1 MRHYIAVIHKDAT
14 TDYGA
19 SFPDIPGCITAGAT
33 LDEVRGNAEEAL
45 AFHVKGLVEDGDAVP
60 EPSTLDSI
68 MQDPECRQGVA
79 VLIPLRLE
87 PLKPVRVNVT
97 IPADVLEQID
107 RYAADRGFNRS
118 GFLTHAARR
127 VMGSDAA

>member
-19 SFPDIPGCITAGAT
+19 SFPDVPGCITAGAT
-33 LDEVRGNAEEAL
+33 LDEVRGLAEEAL
-45 AFHVKGLVEDGDAVP
+45 ALHVKGMVEDGDAVP
-60 EPSTLDSI
+60 EPSTLDAI
-68 MQDPECRQGVA
+68 MQDPEYRQGIA

-107 RYAADRGFNRS
+107 RYAANRGLNRS